1 MTTIFYGNIFMI
13 PKSNTY
19 SSYRNNVSG
28 EEVSKGFKELQ
39 ENIEDSKCFVM
50 IIWDEG
56 NLENHGLT
64 FDFF

>member
-1 MTTIFYGNIFMI
+1 MI